1 VRGCR
6 SSETAGRRIAGVLE
20 RRRWRRIRFALLI
33 VGLLSACS
41 DSGTVTN
48 DARLQQAPSSGS
60 KVLATIPR
68 GSAITVGDCT
78 NGWCRALWNRQDGYV
93 LTKTVHLSERWFRTM
108 PQPDQSPEEN
118 DADESNV
125 APADEAVSP
134 SGAN

>member
-1 VRGCR
+1 VRECR
-6 SSETAGRRIAGVLE
+6 SSATAGRRIAGVVE
-20 RRRWRRIRFALLI
+20 RGRWRRTGFALLI

-48 DARLQQAPSSGS
+48 DTRLQQAPSSGS

-78 NGWCRALWNRQDGYV
+78 NGWCRVSWNRRDGYV
-93 LTKTVHLSERWFRTM
+93 LTKTVHLSERWFRNV

-125 APADEAVSP
+125 APADEAVPP